1 MIRTDGWIP
10 APSRAKNSLRTAA
23 ALGCALVALA
33 GCGGGSD
40 DAAQPPVPSLAAPA
54 NFKVRDFGFFGWDAT
69 PGATRYE
76 LFVDTDGSG
85 PLAEIK
91 ADDFNQTTNSGFTY
105 SQAGAQSFAGSLH
118 GTAYMPTLAASLN
131 THYRLRA
138 CNASGCGAFTDSRPY
153 DVVNAVSHEF
163 ASGRVPTNFS
173 NGLDVNPRLSKDG
186 LTLTIGRPRPNSNAA
201 VYVFTRSSSNQPWAQ
216 QAMLSSGKSYFGQV
230 IALSADGNTLA
241 IQSMEPTGSD
251 ANALTDVVY
260 LYQRSGSDWTQQ
272 ARLTPPS
279 TPPTCTPSCKAAL
292 GSQLALSSDGNVLA
306 ASVLYSTSAGS
317 GSTAIGAV
325 VTYARSNATW
335 SQQAYLETGGTLVSA
350 LSLAGD
356 GKTLAVNEGALD
368 PLHGAAAL
376 ASTTPFVRIFAQPG
390 NGTWSQQARIP
401 AGLVHTV
408 DLTGSRY
415 STMALNHDGSTLAV
429 HGLNV
434 PGHTTPEL
442 SLKPSDLSCGSLA
455 ADGWYMTLFA
465 RNGNAWQRQAAI
477 SRGLEGSWAL
487 ASDGNGLFYGNA
499 LFTRSNSAWACP

>member
-1 MIRTDGWIP
+1 MTRTDGWIP

-118 GTAYMPTLAASLN
+118 GTAYVPTLAASLN

-138 CNASGCGAFTDSRPY
+138 CNASGCGACTDSRPY

-163 ASGRVPTNFS
+163 ASGRVPTKFS

-186 LTLTIGRPRPNSNAA
+186 LTLTISGPGPNSNEA
-201 VYVFTRSSSNQPWAQ
+201 VYVLTRSSSAQPWVQ
-216 QAMLSSGKSYFGQV
+216 QAMLSPGKSYYGQV
-230 IALSADGNTLA
+230 VALSADGNTLA
-241 IQSMEPTGSD
+241 IQSKEPKGSD
-251 ANALTDVVY
+251 ANVLTEVVY

-272 ARLTPPS
+272 ALLTPPS
-279 TPPTCTPSCKAAL
+279 APPTCAPSCKTAL

-306 ASVLYSTSAGS
+306 ASVRYSTSAGS

-335 SQQAYLETGGTLVSA
+335 AQQAYLETGGTLVSA

-368 PLHGAAAL
+368 PLHGAATVAT
-376 ASTTPFVRIFAQPG
+376 TTPFVRIFAQPG
-390 NGTWSQQARIP
+390 TGTWSQQARIP
-401 AGLVHTV
+401 AGLVHAL
-408 DLTGSRY
+408 DITGSRY

-455 ADGWYMTLFA
+455 ADGWYMALFA

-499 LFTRSNSAWACP
+499 LFTRSNSAWVCP